1 VQIVEI
7 LAGKHLSQMISMKVK
22 RKRNQLRKKAATV
35 KCAGKVIAEAKVIV
49 AIK

>member
-1 VQIVEI
+1 
-7 LAGKHLSQMISMKVK
+7 MISMNVKRK